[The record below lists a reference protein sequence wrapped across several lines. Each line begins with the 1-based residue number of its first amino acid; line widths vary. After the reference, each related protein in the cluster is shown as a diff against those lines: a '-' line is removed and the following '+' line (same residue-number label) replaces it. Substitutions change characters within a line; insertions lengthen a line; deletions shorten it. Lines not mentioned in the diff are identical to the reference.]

1 MYPVQFAQSD
11 GIIIRYNKNATIR
24 QQYTGKGYS
33 YRYQYNKD
41 IQNNKDIQI
50 KKQTQGIVRFV
61 LDRCQKGQYRY
72 VLSFLVCLDFAV
84 SYIRIGIRSIAGDR
98 NIVIL

>member
-41 IQNNKDIQI
+41 IQV

>member
-24 QQYTGKGYS
+24 QQHTGGYS

-41 IQNNKDIQI
+41 IQV

-61 LDRCQKGQYRY
+61 LDRYKKGQYKY

>member
-33 YRYQYNKD
+33 HRYQYNKD
-41 IQNNKDIQI
+41 IQV

>member
-24 QQYTGKGYS
+24 QQYTGRGILIGINII
-33 YRYQYNKD
+33 RYQYNKD
-41 IQNNKDIQI
+41 IQV

-84 SYIRIGIRSIAGDR
+84 SYIRIGIRNIAGDR

>member
-24 QQYTGKGYS
+24 QQYTGGGYS

-41 IQNNKDIQI
+41 IQV

-72 VLSFLVCLDFAV
+72 ILSFLVCLDFAV

>member
-24 QQYTGKGYS
+24 QQYTENGHS
-33 YRYQYNKD
+33 HRYQYNKD
-41 IQNNKDIQI
+41 IQV

-72 VLSFLVCLDFAV
+72 VLFFLVCLDFAV
-84 SYIRIGIRSIAGDR
+84 SYIRIGIRNIAGDR

>member
-41 IQNNKDIQI
+41 IQI

-72 VLSFLVCLDFAV
+72 VQSFLVCLDFAV
-84 SYIRIGIRSIAGDR
+84 SYIRIGIRNIAGDR

>member
-24 QQYTGKGYS
+24 RQYTGGGYS

-41 IQNNKDIQI
+41 IQV

-61 LDRCQKGQYRY
+61 LDRYKKGQYKY

>member
-1 MYPVQFAQSD
+1 MYPVQFARSD

-41 IQNNKDIQI
+41 IQV

-84 SYIRIGIRSIAGDR
+84 SYIRIGIRNIAGDR

>member
-33 YRYQYNKD
+33 YRDQYNKD
-41 IQNNKDIQI
+41 IQV

-72 VLSFLVCLDFAV
+72 VRSFLVCLDFAV

>member
-41 IQNNKDIQI
+41 IWI

>member
-1 MYPVQFAQSD
+1 MYPVQFVQSD

-41 IQNNKDIQI
+41 IQV
-50 KKQTQGIVRFV
+50 KKQTQGIVRVV

-72 VLSFLVCLDFAV
+72 ILSFLVCLDFAV

>member
-24 QQYTGKGYS
+24 QQYTGGGYS

-41 IQNNKDIQI
+41 IQV

>member
-24 QQYTGKGYS
+24 QQHTGGGYS

-41 IQNNKDIQI
+41 IQV

-72 VLSFLVCLDFAV
+72 ILSFLVCLDFAV

>member
-41 IQNNKDIQI
+41 IQV

-84 SYIRIGIRSIAGDR
+84 SYIRIGIRNIAGDR

>member
-33 YRYQYNKD
+33 YRDQYNKD
-41 IQNNKDIQI
+41 IQV

>member
-11 GIIIRYNKNATIR
+11 RIIIRYNKNATIR

-33 YRYQYNKD
+33 YRDQYNKD
-41 IQNNKDIQI
+41 IQV

-61 LDRCQKGQYRY
+61 LDRYKKGQYKY

>member
-24 QQYTGKGYS
+24 QQHTGGGYS

-41 IQNNKDIQI
+41 IQV

-61 LDRCQKGQYRY
+61 LDRYKKGQYRY
-72 VLSFLVCLDFAV
+72 ILSFLVCLDFAV
-84 SYIRIGIRSIAGDR
+84 SYIRIGICSIAGDR

>member
-33 YRYQYNKD
+33 YRYQY
-41 IQNNKDIQI
+41 NKDIQI

>member
-33 YRYQYNKD
+33 YRDQYNKD
-41 IQNNKDIQI
+41 IQV

-72 VLSFLVCLDFAV
+72 ILSFLVCLDFAV